1 MLYET
6 LEGWDGVGVE
16 RKVQEG
22 GGICMP
28 MADSCLCMTESNTM
42 L

>member
-1 MLYET
+1 MLCDS
-6 LEGWDGVGVE
+6 LEGWDGVGGG

-22 GGICMP
+22 GDICVCT
-28 MADSCLCMTESNTM
+28 ADPHWYMIAINTT